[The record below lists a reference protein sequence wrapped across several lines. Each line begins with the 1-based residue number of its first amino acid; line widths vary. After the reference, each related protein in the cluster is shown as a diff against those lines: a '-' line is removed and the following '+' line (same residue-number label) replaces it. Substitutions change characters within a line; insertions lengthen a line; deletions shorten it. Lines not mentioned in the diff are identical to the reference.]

1 MGKKLTLAQ
10 FQHRMRRADQRIVK
24 TLFEKLQILSLQA
37 EREAKLNATHYPR
50 VRTGRLRS
58 SITGLVDTKEGRPR
72 MLLRAGGNTS
82 GAPVNYAHFIEFGAP
97 NRNIK
102 ERLFLGRAMKKIQS
116 SEVPKELQNLLSLA
130 LNEDR

>member
-1 MGKKLTLAQ
+1 MAKKLTLAQ

-24 TLFEKLQILSLQA
+24 TLYDKLTVLSLQA

-58 SITGLVDTKEGRPR
+58 SITGLVDTKDGRPR
-72 MLLRAGGNTS
+72 LLLRAGGNSS
-82 GAPVNYAHFIEFGAP
+82 GAPVNYAHYIEFGAP
-97 NRNIK
+97 RRNI
-102 ERLFLGRAMKKIQS
+102 EPRYFMGLAMQKIQDS
-116 SEVPKELQNLLSLA
+116 QVPKELRNLLSLA

>member
-1 MGKKLTLAQ
+1 MGKKLTLEQ
-10 FQHRMRRADQRIVK
+10 FQHRMRKADQRIVK
-24 TLFEKLQILSLQA
+24 TLYKKLEILALKA
-37 EREAKLNATHYPR
+37 ERDAKLNATDYPR

-58 SITGLVDTKEGRPR
+58 SITGLFDTKDARPR
-72 MLLRAGGNTS
+72 LLLRAGGNTT

-97 NRNIK
+97 RRNI
-102 ERLFLGRAMKKIQS
+102 EPRYFLGRAMKTIQD